1 MDRNIEELRIARLKS
16 KFEIAKSYGSDQ
28 LTVPMPDL
36 DALIAQLEAVQKELI
51 DWRAIGEAAAQD
63 DADWH
68 KLADRDTDLICEMVN
83 VLIATGER
91 AKKAEAELSAANEKL
106 SEPVVLPRMHVGF
119 DGASTN
125 AGDSVRNKAIN
136 DCAEAIRTAGFT
148 VEGNAD
154 AE

>member
-36 DALIAQLEAVQKELI
+36 DALIAQLEAAQRDRNLHYIVSEKFRIELI
-51 DWRAIGEAAAQD
+51 ASEAA
-63 DADWH
+63 
-68 KLADRDTDLICEMVN
+68 
-83 VLIATGER
+83 
-91 AKKAEAELSAANEKL
+91 LSAANEKL
-106 SEPVVLPRMHVGF
+106 SKPVVLPKKIYLKSSRCNVISWSKTF
-119 DGASTN
+119 D
-125 AGDSVRNKAIN
+125 AI
-136 DCAEAIRTAGFT
+136 EAAGFT